1 MRLSASAARAPAC
14 SGTGGRGTLI
24 AMLEQLRDWLVSWAD
39 SPAGPAM
46 LALLSAA
53 ESVIFPLP
61 PDPLLIALA
70 LRNPDAALPLA
81 ALTTVASVS
90 GGMVGHWLG
99 LRLGRPMLRRF
110 NSRQVARVEALFV
123 RHGFWAVFLAG
134 LTPLPY
140 KLFTISAGAFGI
152 ARLPFILASV
162 LGRGLRFFMI
172 AVLIFIWGEDVQNFL
187 DDSFDLLLAAL
198 GAMLLLAF
206 ATWALWMWRGRRLR
220 A

>member
-1 MRLSASAARAPAC
+1 M
-14 SGTGGRGTLI
+14 GRRTLI
-24 AMLEQLRDWLVSWAD
+24 AMLDQLQDWLVSWAD

-53 ESVIFPLP
+53 EAMIFPLP

-90 GGMVGHWLG
+90 GGVVGHWLG
-99 LRLGRPMLRRF
+99 LRFGRPLLRRF
-110 NSRQVARVEALFV
+110 NSRQVERVEALFV

-162 LGRGLRFFMI
+162 IGRGLRFFLV
-172 AVLIFIWGEDVQNFL
+172 ATLVLIWGEDVQDFL
-187 DDSFDLLLAAL
+187 NERFDLALAAL
-198 GAMLLLAF
+198 GAMLLAALA
-206 ATWALWMWRGRRLR
+206 AWALWTRRGRRLPAEGAEGAESR
-220 A
+220 H

>member
-1 MRLSASAARAPAC
+1 
-14 SGTGGRGTLI
+14 
-24 AMLEQLRDWLVSWAD
+24 MLEQLQDWLVSWAD

-46 LALLSAA
+46 LGLLSAA
-53 ESVIFPLP
+53 EAVIFPLP

-90 GGMVGHWLG
+90 GGLVGHWLG
-99 LRLGRPMLRRF
+99 LRLGRPLLRRF
-110 NSRQVARVEALFV
+110 NRQQVARVEALFV

-162 LGRGLRFFMI
+162 LGRGLRFFLL
-172 AVLIFIWGEDVQNFL
+172 ATLIVIWGEDVQNFL
-187 DDSFDLLLAAL
+187 DDRFDLLLVTLGVMPVLALAA
-198 GAMLLLAF
+198 
-206 ATWALWMWRGRRLR
+206 WALWTWRRRRLTGERAEGRR
-220 A
+220 